1 MPHGLCIENLNTP
14 RKAWARGN
22 RFDPV
27 CYNAAACV
35 FFVQVR
41 GAQQTWW
48 RGFLELYGQAV
59 GSVRQ
64 YNGQQSDGRM
74 SVAAAAAKVTL
85 TRHFRQWA
93 IHVQTTIER
102 EI

>member
-1 MPHGLCIENLNTP
+1 MHQDKLGLVAI
-14 RKAWARGN
+14 GN
-22 RFDPV
+22 PV

-41 GAQQTWW
+41 GAQQTWR

-64 YNGQQSDGRM
+64 YNGQQLDGRM
-74 SVAAAAAKVTL
+74 SVAAATKVILVVL
-85 TRHFRQWA
+85 TISGNGEQN
-93 IHVQTTIER
+93 ICLQTIIER
-102 EI
+102 EFDQY